1 MEEEAEKDKV
11 ERDEFAKRVRER
23 EKKST
28 RRIVSKSEAK
38 AAAEATKRLK
48 LAETTSADDKAEL
61 MEKLRYES
69 RKDYLSKRKEDKT
82 YELEAIVRDDEVLF
96 GNELKL
102 IFFNY

>member
-1 MEEEAEKDKV
+1 MEAEAEKDKL

-38 AAAEATKRLK
+38 AAAEAKKRLK
-48 LAETTSADDKAEL
+48 LAETTSADDKVEL

-69 RKDYLSKRKEDKT
+69 RKDYLAKRKEDKT

-96 GNELKL
+96 GNELTL
-102 IFFNY
+102 IF